1 MRIDKEKLLLY
12 LERLFSINFF
22 VFLSLAFYSKKLVKV
37 CFCLGV
43 LLYLSLTI
51 LKYKKYFYKHL
62 IPSTP
67 LNKPILLFLASAFLS
82 TVFSLNPSHSQEI
95 FFQRY
100 LPYFVFFFMGFILSK
115 KSFKNLYICLI
126 AFLFSSIIFL
136 IGAIRDYLLFHPDR
150 LFTVFGKSFIFIS
163 EFLLFILPLSYALF
177 IFSQDKILKIL
188 GFINLTLS
196 IPVLVLHGS
205 RGTWIITLFTLF
217 ILSLFNFRRALCWF
231 LSLLTLVV
239 ILIFANP
246 YLRSRA
252 ETLTAPL
259 SRQTLSDRIDL
270 ARASLEIFKKYPIFG
285 AGLGMFE
292 YLYKPVRYE
301 PTYIHY
307 HAHSTFLE
315 VLSEMGILGFVF
327 LGIIVFSFY
336 RIGFKNFRLLSGE
349 LFSYFAGI
357 SGVIFAYTFSSL
369 FGSRLLVGVSAPS
382 LFWVFAGMF
391 LALGELAKKITV

>member
-1 MRIDKEKLLLY
+1 MRIDKEKLILY

-22 VFLSLAFYSKKLVKV
+22 IFLSLAFYSKTLVKV
-37 CFCLGV
+37 CFCFGF
-43 LLYLSLTI
+43 LLYLSFTI
-51 LKYKKYFYKHL
+51 LKYKKYFYKYL

-67 LNKPILLFLASAFLS
+67 LNKPILLFLISAFLS
-82 TVFSLNPSHSQEI
+82 TVFSLNSSHSQEI

-100 LPYFVFFFMGFILSK
+100 IPYFIFFFMGFTLNK
-115 KSFKNLYICLI
+115 KSLKSLYICLI
-126 AFLFSSIIFL
+126 AFLFSSIIFS
-136 IGAIRDYLLFHPDR
+136 IGAIRDYLLFHPNR

-188 GFINLTLS
+188 SFINLALS
-196 IPVLVLHGS
+196 IPVLVWHGS
-205 RGTWIITLFTLF
+205 RGVWVTILFTLF
-217 ILSLFNFRRALCWF
+217 IVSLFNFKRFFLWF
-231 LSLLTLVV
+231 VSIGVIAS
-239 ILIFANP
+239 ILIFINP
-246 YLRSRA
+246 NFKERA
-252 ETLTAPL
+252 ETLFRPL
-259 SRQTLSDRIDL
+259 SRATLDDRIDL
-270 ARASLEIFKKYPIFG
+270 AKTSWDIFRTYPLFG

-301 PTYIHY
+301 PSYIHY

-315 VLSEMGILGFVF
+315 VLSEMGIFGFMF

-336 RIGFKNFRLLSGE
+336 RVGLRNLKLLSGE
-349 LFSYFAGI
+349 VFPYFAGI

-382 LFWVFAGMF
+382 LFWAFGGMF
-391 LALGELAKKITV
+391 LALGEFVRKTTV